1 MLPDRRGS
9 RLRLL
14 LRQGP
19 PPAQRGRLDAVY
31 AAYAGRVPSFV
42 RANVPSF
49 AALNAAYAG
58 VFCAVET
65 AVSRACGR
73 SDDQWD
79 TVAAGAATSGFFR
92 LRRRPAA
99 AARSAF
105 LGAAAFAGLEAFILS
120 VDRHIASVRAP
131 TYHPLPAP
139 VAVTNQDA
147 KGQLKVL
154 ICTLT
159 PSILLVL
166 WLD

>member
-19 PPAQRGRLDAVY
+19 PPAQRGRLDAV
-31 AAYAGRVPSFV
+31 AGGVLAV
-42 RANVPSF
+42 QANVPSF
-49 AALNAAYAG
+49 AAYAG